1 MSIYPPNNTTPKSPS
16 GNYLWNWL
24 GSPLKKFAAALSPY
38 MGGGDAGVKKYVA
51 QLGQTGTNA
60 PVPIVLE
67 DTTGLSM
74 TWERQYLGVYFLRFN
89 ADVPLD
95 KIFIPGTS
103 SWTNAAP
110 NVVVIPL
117 TDQNS
122 SGNFITGYLNV
133 YLQQSFNPATAS
145 GIYMNTLD
153 ANGINLVE
161 WNTLFGDSKFY
172 FEFRIYP

>member
-1 MSIYPPNNTTPKSPS
+1 MSIYPPNNIAPKKGLSYVW
-16 GNYLWNWL
+16 NYL
-24 GSPLKKFAAALSPY
+24 GSSLKTLASALQPY
-38 MGGGDAGVKKYVA
+38 MGGDTGVKKYVA
-51 QLGQTGTNA
+51 QIGQTGTND

-74 TWERQYLGVYFLRFN
+74 TWERQDLGVYFLRFN

-172 FEFRIYP
+172 FEFRVYP